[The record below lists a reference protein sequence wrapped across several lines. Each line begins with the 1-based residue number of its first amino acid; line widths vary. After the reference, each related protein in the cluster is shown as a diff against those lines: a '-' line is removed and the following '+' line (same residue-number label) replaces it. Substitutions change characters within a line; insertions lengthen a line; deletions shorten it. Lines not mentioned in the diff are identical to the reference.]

1 MALYVHIG
9 GKRRRS
15 GVDRRVAAI
24 MSKFD
29 RQTAESDERFLAF
42 EEKPMKLEADG
53 RKEERPGGGT
63 DDENAANVCSAD
75 ATNDAS
81 TADKIPSTIPT
92 VSYL

>member
-9 GKRRRS
+9 GKRRS

-42 EEKPMKLEADG
+42 EENE
-53 RKEERPGGGT
+53 
-63 DDENAANVCSAD
+63 
-75 ATNDAS
+75 
-81 TADKIPSTIPT
+81 
-92 VSYL
+92 